1 MVLPYLINVLLKPLV
16 NVCSSCI
23 FQVVYFV
30 LRILFYSSKSVKIQ
44 RNLSQ
49 ILSLNILDNSTIV
62 LNKNLSQAFFF
73 YILKKLSVLISN
85 VSLLYNW
92 LY

>member
-1 MVLPYLINVLLKPLV
+1 MYVAV
-16 NVCSSCI
+16 
-23 FQVVYFV
+23 V